1 MANTCAICGAT
12 INVFQS
18 QKLADGNY
26 LCRKVCCKK
35 ALKYFDLV
43 QADLIEYKEHA
54 AQVEKGT
61 KIWQRLFVPN
71 MKNKNLKKTL
81 SPIYAYPD
89 IGLMALVET
98 RYKFMNFG
106 KSELACVY
114 RIADLVGYETETET
128 KVVDGKQQK
137 EYFVHYS
144 FANTE
149 GMSHFRVN
157 YSKQSECAAVA
168 DYFNKLFGIQ
178 KTLGNSIN
186 NANRQIDA
194 IKSVVSA
201 VSAAAKSDEN
211 ADDKARSAF
220 TALDAAIYGDRSEL
234 SAKADEAL
242 MGLNV

>member
-1 MANTCAICGAT
+1 MANTCAICGAS
-12 INVFQS
+12 INVFRS

-26 LCRKVCCKK
+26 LCRKECCKK

-61 KIWQRLFVPN
+61 KIWQQLFVPN
-71 MKNKNLKKTL
+71 LKNKNMKKTL
-81 SPIYAYPD
+81 SPVYAYPD

-106 KSELACVY
+106 KSEHACVY
-114 RIADLVGYETETET
+114 RIADLVGYETKTET
-128 KVVDGKQQK
+128 MVVDGKQQK

-144 FANTE
+144 FANVC
-149 GMSHFRVN
+149 GMSHFRVK
-157 YSKQSECAAVA
+157 YSNQSECAAVA

-201 VSAAAKSDEN
+201 VSAAAKSDES

-234 SAKADEAL
+234 SAKADEAFA
-242 MGLNV
+242 GLNA

>member
-1 MANTCAICGAT
+1 MANTCSICGAS

-43 QADLIEYKEHA
+43 QSDLPEYKEHA

-61 KIWQRLFVPN
+61 KIWQQLFVPKLKDKN
-71 MKNKNLKKTL
+71 MKKTL
-81 SPIYAYPD
+81 SPVYVYPD

-106 KSELACVY
+106 KSEHACVY
-114 RIADLVGYETETET
+114 RIADLVGYEMETET

-137 EYFVHYS
+137 EYFVYYC
-144 FANTE
+144 FTNTY
-149 GMSHFRVN
+149 GMSYFRVK
-157 YSKQSECAAVA
+157 YSKQSDCTAVA

-201 VSAAAKSDEN
+201 VGAMAKGDES
-211 ADDKARSAF
+211 ADDKARSAV
-220 TALDAAIYGDRSEL
+220 TALDVAVYGDRSEL
-234 SAKADEAL
+234 SAKADAAL
-242 MGLNV
+242 AAFNA

>member
-1 MANTCAICGAT
+1 MANTCAICGAS

-35 ALKYFDLV
+35 ALKYFDMV
-43 QADLIEYKEHA
+43 QADLTEYKEHA

-61 KIWQRLFVPN
+61 KIWQQLFVPN
-71 MKNKNLKKTL
+71 LKNKNMKKTL
-81 SPIYAYPD
+81 SPVYVYPD

-106 KSELACVY
+106 KSEYACVY
-114 RIADLVGYETETET
+114 RIADLVGYDMETET
-128 KVVDGKQQK
+128 KVVDGKEQK
-137 EYFVHYS
+137 EYFVHYC
-144 FANTE
+144 FTNAD
-149 GMSHFRVN
+149 GMSHCRVK
-157 YSKQSECAAVA
+157 YSRQSDCTSAA

-186 NANRQIDA
+186 NANRQINA

-201 VSAAAKSDEN
+201 VSAAARGDES
-211 ADDKARSAF
+211 ADDRACSAV
-220 TALDAAIYGDRSEL
+220 TALDAAVYGDRSEL
-234 SAKADEAL
+234 SAKADAAL
-242 MGLNV
+242 AGFNA